1 MTGCYDDGALRAGLD
16 GELSE
21 DALRVQQAHLA
32 VCAACRARQAELCTL
47 SEQAALLLRAP
58 VPDSRAALSALRRR
72 IDQERSV
79 LVGECSS
86 RTSSFI
92 TQRRVPMASTRIWR
106 PWMRWAIAL
115 AAVVAFLA
123 LPPVR
128 AAADQLLNIFRVQNV
143 VFVPVS
149 QERMEQLQQL
159 NFNGETLF
167 VTPPKQTA
175 GSREPRSVASIDEA
189 AALVGFTPAQP
200 NLPSVAQAQFAVYDH
215 ATFEF
220 QVNVE
225 SAREL
230 LRLAGVNDVVLPD
243 ALGAAPII
251 ARMPPALA
259 ARYAGN
265 GYEVVLLQ
273 GVSPQVTLPDGV
285 EMQQLGYAA
294 LRMLGMDA
302 RQAATLAAQID
313 WRTTLVF
320 PFPADI
326 SALRQVSIGG
336 SPGLLVSGQEL
347 GEGYQSLYWQR
358 GERFY
363 ILWLRGRGLSTD
375 AFLAAAE
382 SVR

>member
-1 MTGCYDDGALRAGLD
+1 MTECYDDGALRAGLD

-21 DALRVQQAHLA
+21 EALRTQQAHLA
-32 VCAACRARQAELCTL
+32 VCAMCRARRAELHAL
-47 SEQAALLLRAP
+47 SDQAALLLRVS
-58 VPDSRAALSALRRR
+58 VPDSRAALTALHQR
-72 IDQERSV
+72 IDQERPVSI
-79 LVGECSS
+79 GG
-86 RTSSFI
+86 RAFRMSSFI
-92 TQRRVPMASTRIWR
+92 TRRSVPMASTRIWR
-106 PWMRWAIAL
+106 PWMTWAIAL
-115 AAVVAFLA
+115 VAVVVLLA

-149 QERMEQLQQL
+149 RERMEQLQQL

-167 VTPPKQTA
+167 VTPPQQTG
-175 GSREPRSVASIDEA
+175 GSREMRSVASIDEA
-189 AALVGFTPAQP
+189 ATLVGFPPAQP
-200 NLPSVAQAQFAVYDH
+200 GLSRPITQTEFAVSDRS
-215 ATFEF
+215 TFEF

-243 ALGAAPII
+243 ALGAAPIV
-251 ARMPPALA
+251 ATMSPAVT
-259 ARYAGN
+259 ARYAGD
-265 GYEVVLLQ
+265 GYEVMLVQ

-294 LRMLGMDA
+294 LRMLGMEA

-326 SALRQVSIGG
+326 SALRQVSVGG
-336 SPGLLVSGQEL
+336 SPGLLVSGQER
-347 GEGYQSLYWQR
+347 GEEYQSLYWQR

-363 ILWLRGRGLSTD
+363 ILSGRGLSTNE
-375 AFLAAAE
+375 FLAVAE

>member
-1 MTGCYDDGALRAGLD
+1 MTRCYDDGALRAGLD
-16 GELSE
+16 GELSAE
-21 DALRVQQAHLA
+21 ALRAQQAHLA
-32 VCAACRARQAELCTL
+32 VCAACRARQAELRAL
-47 SEQAALLLRAP
+47 SERAALLLHAP
-58 VPDSRAALSALRRR
+58 VPDSRAALAAVRQQIDRERPASAGG
-72 IDQERSV
+72 RS
-79 LVGECSS
+79 LYRQSS
-86 RTSSFI
+86 
-92 TQRRVPMASTRIWR
+92 QRSISMTSTRVWR
-106 PWMRWAIAL
+106 PWMGWAAAL
-115 AAVVAFLA
+115 AVVVALLA

-149 QERMEQLQQL
+149 RERMEQLQQL
-159 NFNGETLF
+159 NFDGETLF
-167 VTPPKQTA
+167 VTPPQQTS
-175 GSREPRSVASIDEA
+175 GSREMRRVASLDEA

-200 NLPSVAQAQFAVYDH
+200 GLSRPITQTEFAVSDR

-243 ALGAAPII
+243 ALGAAPIV
-251 ARMPPALA
+251 AAMSPAVT
-259 ARYAGN
+259 ARYAGD
-265 GYEVVLLQ
+265 GYEVMLVQ

-326 SALRQVSIGG
+326 NSLRQVSVGG
-336 SPGLLVSGQEL
+336 APGLLVSGEHD
-347 GEGYQSLYWQR
+347 GERYQSLYWQR

-363 ILWLRGRGLSTD
+363 VLSGRGLSTD